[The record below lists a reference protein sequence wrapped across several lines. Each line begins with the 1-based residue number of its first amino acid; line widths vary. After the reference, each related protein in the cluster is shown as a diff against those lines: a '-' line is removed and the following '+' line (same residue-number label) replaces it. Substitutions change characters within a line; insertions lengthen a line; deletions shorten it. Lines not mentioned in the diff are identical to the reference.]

1 MLAYLFW
8 HWPAAGADPD
18 AYARDLLAFH
28 AALGLP
34 SSHSVRLARAPF
46 DGPPAHVFEDWY
58 PVEGWSALGE
68 LNDAAVSGARRGPH
82 DRAAAHAAGGAG
94 GVYRRLTGAGAGP
107 RSFATWL
114 DKPSG
119 ASYETF
125 VPELTAAAPGA
136 AIWQRQL
143 VLGPAPEFA
152 VLAGAAVSLPWPSV
166 ATEPKRVQPR

>member
-8 HWPAAGADPD
+8 HWPADGADPD

-34 SSHSVRLARAPF
+34 SSHSVRLERAPF
-46 DGPPAHVFEDWY
+46 DGAPSPVFEDWY
-58 PVEGWSALGE
+58 PVAGWAAIGE
-68 LNDAAVSGARRGPH
+68 LNDRAVTGARRDPH
-82 DRAAAHAAGGAG
+82 DRVAAHAQHGVGAIYG
-94 GVYRRLTGAGAGP
+94 RVTGAGIGP

-114 DKPSG
+114 GKPQG
-119 ASYETF
+119 VSYDTF
-125 VPELTAAAPGA
+125 VGELTAAAPGA